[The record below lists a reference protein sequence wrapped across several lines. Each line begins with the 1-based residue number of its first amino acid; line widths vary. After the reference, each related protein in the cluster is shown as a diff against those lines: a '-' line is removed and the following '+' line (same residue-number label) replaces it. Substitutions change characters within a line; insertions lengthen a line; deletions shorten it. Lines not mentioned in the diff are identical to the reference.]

1 MPKIIFIEHDGEKH
15 EVAAKVGK
23 SLMRI
28 AVDNMVPGILGDCG
42 GGCNCATCHAYV
54 DADGLDRIPPA
65 LDEEKTML
73 EGALAVAGNSR
84 LTCQIT
90 MTEAL
95 DGIVIR
101 LPESQV

>member
-1 MPKIIFIEHDGEKH
+1 MPRIIFIEHDGETHK
-15 EVAAKVGK
+15 VAAQVGK

-42 GGCNCATCHAYV
+42 GGCNCATCHGYV
-54 DADGLDRIPPA
+54 DEDGISKIPPA
-65 LDEEKTML
+65 LSEEQAML
-73 EGALAVAGNSR
+73 EGALAVASNSR

-95 DGIVIR
+95 DGLIIR
-101 LPESQV
+101 LPVSQV